1 MPKLEQPASTGHE
14 SGKEPTITGRETAT
28 EQRPHANQAPLADV
42 QRDERPD
49 TEPTDD
55 EHEGAT
61 EREIGDR
68 TGPGVGYDQEPE
80 REKNDGG
87 VGVS

>member
-1 MPKLEQPASTGHE
+1 MPKLEQPATTGHE
-14 SGKEPTITGRETAT
+14 SGEEPTITGSETAT
-28 EQRPHANQAPLADV
+28 EQRPHANRAPLADV

-49 TEPTDD
+49 TEPAAD

-61 EREIGDR
+61 ERDISDR

-87 VGVS
+87 VS